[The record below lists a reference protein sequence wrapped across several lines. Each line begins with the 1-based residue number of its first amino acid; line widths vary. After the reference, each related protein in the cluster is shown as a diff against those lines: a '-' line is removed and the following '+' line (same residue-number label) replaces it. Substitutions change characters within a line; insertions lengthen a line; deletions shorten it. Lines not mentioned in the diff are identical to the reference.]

1 MESSNPLMPPAKQ
14 QRILIWRSE
23 VASAISSAPAAPS
36 LASSHTSTSLSSSTT
51 PDEPSPSHT
60 TPSRPRSL
68 WKRLSSRFSS
78 KHQKPLSPPLPGNL
92 GDDRTAMYRN
102 DNARLDLSDEGGLPE
117 GSEDGKAR
125 GLREK
130 QERLR
135 RAAMLLSKEGF

>member
-1 MESSNPLMPPAKQ
+1 
-14 QRILIWRSE
+14 
-23 VASAISSAPAAPS
+23 
-36 LASSHTSTSLSSSTT
+36 
-51 PDEPSPSHT
+51 
-60 TPSRPRSL
+60 
-68 WKRLSSRFSS
+68 
-78 KHQKPLSPPLPGNL
+78 
-92 GDDRTAMYRN
+92 MYRN